1 MMHYRIVRYVT
12 MGNINRKKDK
22 NHARIAL
29 LACTIIIITQIILST
44 ILLVIVLFVRK
55 ANMRAIVVPMNAE
68 IVLRVGIYPTTGMYS
83 FT

>member
-1 MMHYRIVRYVT
+1 MHNCPAGMYNNY
-12 MGNINRKKDK
+12 NNSDYSKHDS
-22 NHARIAL
+22 ARD
-29 LACTIIIITQIILST
+29 CIIC
-44 ILLVIVLFVRK
+44 RK